1 MCLCMITMS
10 KGIERDHGAAI
21 LRNSVQLTSC
31 TLSDVRGHSN
41 GSGGGFT
48 EESGMSKKSDKENPY
63 SCPPKDKKVEAN

>member
-1 MCLCMITMS
+1 MEHQCT
-10 KGIERDHGAAI
+10 KAI

-63 SCPPKDKKVEAN
+63 SCPPKDKEVEAN